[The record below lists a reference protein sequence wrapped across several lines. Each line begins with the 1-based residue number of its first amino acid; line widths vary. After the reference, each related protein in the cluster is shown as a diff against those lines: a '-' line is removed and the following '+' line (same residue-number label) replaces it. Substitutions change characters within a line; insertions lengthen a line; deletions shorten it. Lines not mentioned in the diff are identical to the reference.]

1 MPPRRHPARW
11 AAIAAGITLLT
22 AAILPGQAKTSS
34 LAGTWKFNLEKT
46 RELAGKRISDAPA
59 FSREDGLRNSGAN
72 GRTTRN
78 AGGGTPS
85 SSGGGGSSGGRA
97 NLGPLGLYAQPL
109 PELVIVQ
116 TDSSVTISDPR
127 GDPRVY
133 RLDGHKAV
141 EPLLGAD
148 SLEIVAKWK
157 DGKLTT
163 ERKLGSFGTVREVY
177 SIDAA
182 AHALIVDVKLSGPE
196 LAPPV
201 ELHWIY
207 DAAPAG

>member
-11 AAIAAGITLLT
+11 AAIAAGIMLLT
-22 AAILPGQAKTSS
+22 AASLPGQAKPTS
-34 LAGTWKFNLEKT
+34 LAGSWKFNLEKT
-46 RELAGKRISDAPA
+46 RELAGRRISDAPV
-59 FSREDGLRNSGAN
+59 FSRDDGLRNSGAN

-78 AGGGTPS
+78 TGGGTPS
-85 SSGGGGSSGGRA
+85 SSGGAGSSGGRA
-97 NLGPLGLYAQPL
+97 NLGPLGLYARPL
-109 PELVIVQ
+109 PDLVIVQ
-116 TDSSVTISDPR
+116 TDSSVIISDPR

-133 RLDGHKAV
+133 RLDGHKQIEA
-141 EPLLGAD
+141 LLGAD

-177 SIDAA
+177 WIDAGS
-182 AHALIVDVKLSGPE
+182 HALIVDVKLSGPE
-196 LAPPV
+196 LVPPV

-207 DAAPAG
+207 DAAPGG